1 MPQQLEPIQVTPQQ
15 NRNVQLA
22 LRVVTFPFQTMRA
35 IAALI
40 LILFVLAIV
49 AYYPI
54 PSILVGAGAAILYI
68 KRKSILRR
76 I

>member
-15 NRNVQLA
+15 NRDIQFA

-40 LILFVLAIV
+40 LILFLF
-49 AYYPI
+49 
-54 PSILVGAGAAILYI
+54 
-68 KRKSILRR
+68 
-76 I
+76 

>member
-15 NRNVQLA
+15 NRDIQFA

-40 LILFVLAIV
+40 LILFLLATV
-49 AYYPI
+49 YYYPVR
-54 PSILVGAGAAILYI
+54 SILITALLVFLYS
-68 KRKSILRR
+68 KRNSLFRKS
-76 I
+76 